1 MPNGSH
7 MTTIFNSCSFVQ
19 VYFKRRAPRC

>member
-7 MTTIFNSCSFVQ
+7 MTTIFNSCSFV
-19 VYFKRRAPRC
+19 